1 MRMTENRSDLRPSI
15 ASVGDVDDLD
25 EIAQRRLQADGQRLT
40 SGRRLVLGVLAAAGG
55 PVTIPEIL
63 ERQPGLAQS
72 SVYRNLAVLEHVGLV
87 SKISMGDE
95 HAHYELGE
103 DLTQHHHHHLV
114 CVNCGKVRD
123 VTLPGRTEQALDR
136 ALAEAA
142 ASEGFELQRHRLDLV
157 GRCAECAA
165 S

>member
-1 MRMTENRSDLRPSI
+1 MTENRSDPSPPI
-15 ASVGDVDDLD
+15 ASVGDVDGLD
-25 EIAQRRLQADGQRLT
+25 EIALLRLQADGQRLT
-40 SGRRLVLGVLAAAGG
+40 SGRRLVLEVLAAAER

-63 ERQPGLAQS
+63 ELQPGLAQS
-72 SVYRNLAVLEHVGLV
+72 SVYRNLAVLEQVGLV

-114 CVNCGKVRD
+114 CVGCGKVRD
-123 VTLPGRTEQALDR
+123 VTLPERTEQALDR
-136 ALAEAA
+136 ALTEAA
-142 ASEGFELQRHRLDLV
+142 TAEGFELQRHRLDLV

-165 S
+165 SS